1 MQMQQSFNHG
11 QYPDGVDE
19 ARHPNYPRG
28 EHALLASSR
37 TQYEDGLSSSW
48 QGLSTL
54 PSRDTPPSYASL
66 PYPLTQQSHLPQHM
80 VAELGLPNSV
90 PFPPSPRRAINRLP
104 PDSTLLTPLNAY
116 HTRPLAPAMDQ
127 VGYTPYN
134 FDPCDSDNSRPST
147 GHTSISAT
155 FTSDDD
161 FHHRL

>member
-1 MQMQQSFNHG
+1 MQQSFNHG

-48 QGLSTL
+48 QGLPTL

-66 PYPLTQQSHLPQHM
+66 PYSLAQQSHLPQHM
-80 VAELGLPNSV
+80 VPELGLPNSV

-104 PDSTLLTPLNAY
+104 PDSTLLTPLHAY

-127 VGYTPYN
+127 AGYTPYN

-147 GHTSISAT
+147 GHTSASAT
-155 FTSDDD
+155 YTSDDD